1 MIPTAAR
8 MARRGRPPVSTS
20 PPFRYNPPMSQE
32 KRDLHHEL
40 DLPSEEALQPVP
52 EPPRGEMIPLNLP
65 ARHNPNL
72 QALVDRINRDVDIYA
87 MWECANVNAV
97 TRLGMSDHGPVHVH
111 IVANIALKLLRLL
124 TASGIEPSVVKDH
137 DLSQDDAEVV
147 TVIAALTHDLGMSVH
162 RMDHEQFSLFIA
174 QAKVKEWLEGLYPIR
189 EATIIRSEVLHAI
202 ISHRSGGKPL
212 TVEAGIVRV
221 ADALD
226 MAKGRSRLPFEAG
239 QVNIH
244 SLSAAAIDK
253 VEISRGETKPIH
265 IIVKMTN
272 SAGIFQLDEL
282 LKEKLRGSGLE
293 PYVEVEATVEGEAE
307 RKLIQVFR
315 L

>member
-1 MIPTAAR
+1 MTP
-8 MARRGRPPVSTS
+8 
-20 PPFRYNPPMSQE
+20 E
-32 KRDLHHEL
+32 KRDLHPDLE
-40 DLPSEEALQPVP
+40 LPSEEALQPVP
-52 EPPRGEMIPLNLP
+52 EPPRGVMIPLNLP
-65 ARHNPNL
+65 ARHNPML
-72 QALVDRINRDVDIYA
+72 QKLVDRINADVDAYA
-87 MWECANVNAV
+87 LWECANVNAV
-97 TRLGMSDHGPVHVH
+97 VRLGMSDHGPVHVH
-111 IVANIALKLLRLL
+111 IIANIALKLLRLL
-124 TASGIEPSVVKDH
+124 TAAGVEPNIVKDH
-137 DLSQDDAEVV
+137 GLTQEDAEIV

-162 RMDHEQFSLFIA
+162 RLDHEQFSLFIA
-174 QAKVKEWLEGLYPIR
+174 QEKIREWLDGLYPAR
-189 EATIIRSEVLHAI
+189 EATIIRSEALHAI
-202 ISHRSGGKPL
+202 ISHRSGGRPL

-253 VEISRGETKPIH
+253 VEISRGAAKPIH

-282 LKEKLRGSGLE
+282 LKEKLNGSGLE